1 MAPPLSPYLT
11 DVQIKEI
18 RHAFDSLDRDKDG
31 SLKEIEILTLLSQM
45 EIQATD
51 AEVQAFIGDG
61 NDRLNFNQLLALLNQ
76 LITKTEVSEQEL
88 RQSFALFDQNG
99 DGVVSRRELRRVLSQ
114 LGEEVSPLEIERLF
128 EGRDGLDFGAFQ
140 EALRD

>member
-31 SLKEIEILTLLSQM
+31 SLKELEILTLLSQM

-51 AEVQAFIGDG
+51 AEVQTFIGDG
-61 NDRLNFNQLLALLNQ
+61 NDRLNFNQLLALLNL

-88 RQSFALFDQNG
+88 R
-99 DGVVSRRELRRVLSQ
+99 
-114 LGEEVSPLEIERLF
+114 
-128 EGRDGLDFGAFQ
+128 
-140 EALRD
+140 